1 MIQNT
6 YSTGYYPV
14 ADLTVISI
22 CFVMIVL
29 ILSSYIRKTRSFR
42 VFLSLIGA
50 VMLAALSSVS
60 FNMFA
65 QSGLPKYYPAVRVFR
80 CIYHAALF
88 TIFFLY
94 VLYIGEVT
102 QLSRRQRVPFVS
114 LAATVLAAVVVIDV
128 IDTFSGN
135 SVQFTDAGIV
145 YKSRHVFFIGYI
157 VYVILIAVMLAMVRK
172 RLFKRVMMGFYG
184 SMAISF
190 IILLM
195 QGLHGQSSFTVA
207 TFLYPV
213 IAMFYLMHSTPYDA
227 RMGAIDARALQD
239 AVAFNHAQK
248 REFVFMSLYMRSFDE
263 EGRQIPA
270 EIQATMRR
278 FVSDFF
284 RQATMFQVDRG
295 HLMLIFTKRAN
306 PDYEK
311 RVHEILFEF
320 QQEYKRYQYDYKIV
334 IGESIDEISQK
345 NEYVS
350 FIRSIHR
357 EMPENSVHRVEA
369 GDVARFDLFEH
380 VLRELDDIYNRRDLD
395 DPRVLAYCQPVYNI
409 QAKQYDTAEALM
421 RLQLKDVGLVRPDL
435 FIPLAEEHGYIH
447 VLTEIIL
454 NKTCQTIRALAEAG
468 YVFARISVNVSALEL
483 KDGHFCEDIMRIIDD
498 NGISGDKI
506 ALELTES
513 NSDSD
518 FLIAKDKINELREKG
533 IKFYLDDFGTGYS
546 NMERIMELPFD
557 IIKFDRSLVIASG
570 ADERSGRI
578 VENLAHMFKD
588 MEYSVLYE
596 GVEDDVDE
604 ERCREM
610 SAAYL
615 QGYKYSR
622 PVPIERLQYF
632 FEHKAA

>member
-29 ILSSYIRKTRSFR
+29 ILSSYIRKTRSFG
-42 VFLSLIGA
+42 VFLSLIGT
-50 VMLAALSSVS
+50 VMLAAFSSVS

-65 QSGLPKYYPAVRVFR
+65 QSGLPKYFTTIRVFR

-88 TIFFLY
+88 TTFFLY
-94 VLYIGEVT
+94 ALYICEVT
-102 QLSRRQRVPFVS
+102 QLSRRQRMPFVS
-114 LAATVLAAVVVIDV
+114 LAAVVLVAVVVIDV

-145 YKSRHVFFIGYI
+145 YKSRHVFFIGYL
-157 VYVILIAVMLAMVRK
+157 VYVALIVVMLAKVRK

-227 RMGAIDARALQD
+227 RMGAIDARAMQD
-239 AVAFNHAQK
+239 AVAFNRANK
-248 REFVFMSLYMRSFDE
+248 REFVFMSLYMHSFDE
-263 EGRQIPA
+263 EGHQIPA

-284 RQATMFQVDRG
+284 RQATMFQVARG
-295 HLMLIFTKRAN
+295 HQILIFTKRAN

-311 RVHEILFEF
+311 RIHEILFEF
-320 QQEYKRYQYDYKIV
+320 REEYKRYQYDYKIV
-334 IGESIDEISQK
+334 IGESIDEISEK

-369 GDVARFDLFEH
+369 GDVARFDLYERI
-380 VLRELDDIYNRRDLD
+380 LSELDDIYNRRDLD

-409 QAKQYDTAEALM
+409 QAERYDTAEALM
-421 RLQLKDVGLVRPDL
+421 RLQLKEIGLVRPDL

-454 NKTCQTIRALAEAG
+454 NKTCRAIRALTEAG
-468 YVFARISVNVSALEL
+468 YVFTRISVNVSALEL
-483 KDGHFCEDIMRIIDD
+483 KDSRFCEDILRIIDD
-498 NGISGDKI
+498 NGVKGDRI
-506 ALELTES
+506 AIELTES
-513 NSDSD
+513 NSDND

-557 IIKFDRSLVIASG
+557 IIKFDRTMLQACGIS
-570 ADERSGRI
+570 ERSHKI
-578 VENLAHMFKD
+578 VLNLARMLD
-588 MEYSVLYE
+588 DLNYSVLYE
-596 GVEDDVDE
+596 GVEKDADE
-604 ERCREM
+604 VLCLGM
-610 SAAYL
+610 AASYL

-622 PVPIERLQYF
+622 PVPIEQLTEYF
-632 FEHKAA
+632 EKQ